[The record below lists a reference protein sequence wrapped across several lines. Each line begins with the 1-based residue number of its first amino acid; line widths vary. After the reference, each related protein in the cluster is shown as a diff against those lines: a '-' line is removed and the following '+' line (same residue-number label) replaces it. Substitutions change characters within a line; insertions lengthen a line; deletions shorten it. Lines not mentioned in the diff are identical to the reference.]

1 MSGPTDAEAI
11 VEKTAEQW
19 QLALSLGTL
28 WWNAAIDLWCPPR
41 PPHPHHDV
49 TVPAEL
55 EEHEPALFA

>member
-1 MSGPTDAEAI
+1 MSASADTGDI
-11 VEKTAEQW
+11 LEKIAEQW
-19 QLALSLGTL
+19 QLALSLGTW

-41 PPHPHHDV
+41 PQHTHHEV